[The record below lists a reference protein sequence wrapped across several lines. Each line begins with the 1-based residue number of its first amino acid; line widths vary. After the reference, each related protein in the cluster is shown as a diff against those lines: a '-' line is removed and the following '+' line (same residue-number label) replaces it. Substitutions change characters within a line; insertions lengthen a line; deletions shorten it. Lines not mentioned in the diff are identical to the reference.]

1 MRQEHCHELETAPGK
16 IDRAIPDY
24 TTELRFLSR
33 KERKRS
39 NKTVVSGAMKRK
51 EKKRKE
57 KRKEKKSY
65 HEQQNGSWI
74 SV

>member
-1 MRQEHCHELETAPGK
+1 LRQEHCHELETAPGK

-33 KERKRS
+33 KERKR
-39 NKTVVSGAMKRK
+39 K